1 MIQAYLCWL
10 KSTPEIFDILNITP
24 TLSTARMEGKQGGMV
39 AWLAHPDSMELALPG
54 EQHGPL
60 PNNDVW
66 GALFLQEVSLS
77 CTEALE

>member
-1 MIQAYLCWL
+1 
-10 KSTPEIFDILNITP
+10 
-24 TLSTARMEGKQGGMV
+24 
-39 AWLAHPDSMELALPG
+39 MELALPG